1 MNEEEFIELI
11 GELGKRMAQDPEKR
25 PGLLDWKLTDTERS
39 QKIYKY
45 IGELALTAYEK
56 KADLLTVSESLALK
70 LVVDIVL
77 AYGEGATPAEAFY
90 LDNHEGGQPKKES
103 RKAFAKMALKL
114 MDKGV
119 GYNAAQEIIGKMA
132 NTKPGNVKK
141 AIDQHRDKSV
151 PHR

>member
-1 MNEEEFIELI
+1 MNEDEFRELT
-11 GELGKRMAQDPEKR
+11 GKLGKRMAQESEKR
-25 PGLLDWKLTDTERS
+25 PELLNWKLTDVERS
-39 QKIYKY
+39 QNIYKY
-45 IGELALTAYEK
+45 IGELARNAYEK
-56 KADLLTVSESLALK
+56 KANLLTDAESLALK

-103 RKAFAKMALKL
+103 RKAFAKMALEL

-119 GYNAAQEIIGKMA
+119 GYNEAQKIIGKMA
-132 NTKPGNVKK
+132 NTKPGNMKK
-141 AIDQHRDKSV
+141 AIDQHRDKPV